1 MEAVSA
7 SRLATAR
14 RIAIKIGSST
24 LIASNG
30 TPNRSWLESLAADM
44 GRCRA
49 RGQEIIAVSS
59 GAIALGRARLNLPAG
74 SLKLEEAQAAASVGQ
89 IALAQVWTDVLR
101 QVGLTAAQILLT
113 LDDTEDRRRYLNARA
128 TLSTLLTL
136 GAVPVINENDTV
148 ATAEIRFGDNDRLA
162 ARVAAMMG
170 ADVLVLLSDVDGIYS
185 GDPRRDAHAC
195 HLPEISAITSEIEAM
210 AGDAG
215 TAMGSGGMATKVMAA
230 KIATSAGCHMVIA
243 RGEGDHPLTR
253 IENGARASWFLASG
267 TPVSARK
274 SWIAGTLR
282 PQGTLSIDAGAE
294 NALRQGKS
302 LLPAGVTAVTGSFGR
317 GDAVSVVSA
326 SGSEIARGLIA
337 FAADEARRIAGKR
350 SGEIEALLGY
360 AGRTEMIHR
369 DDLVLM

>member
-24 LIASNG
+24 LIAANG
-30 TPNRSWLESLAADM
+30 TPNRSWLESLATDIA
-44 GRCRA
+44 RCRA
-49 RGQEIIAVSS
+49 RGQEILTISS

-74 SLKLEEAQAAASVGQ
+74 PLKLEEAQAAASVGQ
-89 IALAQVWTDVLR
+89 IALAQIWTDVLR
-101 QVGLTAAQILLT
+101 QAGLTAAQILLT

-128 TLSTLLTL
+128 TLSTLLAL
-136 GAVPVINENDTV
+136 GAIPVINENDTV

-185 GDPRRDAHAC
+185 GDPRRDAHAR
-195 HLPEISAITSEIEAM
+195 HLPEISTITPEIEAV

-243 RGEGDHPLTR
+243 RGEGDHPLAR
-253 IENGARASWFLASG
+253 IERGDRASWFLASG
-267 TPVSARK
+267 NPVSARK

-294 NALRQGKS
+294 NALHQGKS
-302 LLPAGVTAVTGSFGR
+302 LLPAGVTAVTGNFGR
-317 GDAVSVVSA
+317 GDAVSVHGA
-326 SGSEIARGLIA
+326 SGVEIARGLIA

-350 SGEIEALLGY
+350 SGEIETLLGY
-360 AGRTEMIHR
+360 AGRSEMIHR

>member
-24 LIASNG
+24 LIASDG
-30 TPNRSWLESLAADM
+30 TANRRWLESLAADIA
-44 GRCRA
+44 RCRA
-49 RGQEIIAVSS
+49 RGQEIIVVSS
-59 GAIALGRARLNLPAG
+59 GAIALGRLRLNLPAG
-74 SLKLEEAQAAASVGQ
+74 PLKLEEAQAAASVGQ

-101 QVGLTAAQILLT
+101 QFGLTAAQILLT

-128 TLSTLLTL
+128 TLSTLLAL

-185 GDPRRDAHAC
+185 GDPRRDAQAR
-195 HLPEISAITSEIEAM
+195 HLPEISAITPEIEAM

-215 TAMGSGGMATKVMAA
+215 TAMGSGGMATKVLAA

-243 RGEGDHPLTR
+243 RGEGDHPVAR

-267 TPVSARK
+267 NPVSARK

-302 LLPAGVTAVTGSFGR
+302 LLPAGVTAVSGKFER
-317 GDAVSVVSA
+317 GDAVGVVSA
-326 SGSEIARGLIA
+326 SGNEIARGLIA